1 MLAAGRYSDGLAVV
15 AQAFDALVRTGEH
28 SYLSRLRGLRGE
40 LLLHANGSA
49 DEAGE
54 RALRQ
59 ALSVAREQDAKGWEL
74 SAATSLARLLG
85 ERGRRTEAYD
95 LLAPVYGW
103 FTEGFDTA
111 DLKESKA
118 LLDELT

>member
-1 MLAAGRYSDGLAVV
+1 LLAAGRYSDGLAVV

-40 LLLHANGSA
+40 LLHANGSA